1 MALWLRYKE
10 GGDLY
15 SRRFDELELF
25 QRGEVAREE
34 VESGRGT
41 LIEHRLWR
49 RKQYYVTIGADVLS
63 DLAAYEGMTNLEFMD
78 NFWEGSVR
86 YLSLSTSGTVPPDGE
101 FVAVVCGSG
110 VAPKEFIENHHG
122 LPSYTLTL
130 RQKYATP

>member
-1 MALWLRYKE
+1 M
-10 GGDLY
+10 
-15 SRRFDELELF
+15 
-25 QRGEVAREE
+25 V
-34 VESGRGT
+34 
-41 LIEHRLWR
+41 
-49 RKQYYVTIGADVLS
+49 VL
-63 DLAAYEGMTNLEFMD
+63 
-78 NFWEGSVR
+78 EGSVR